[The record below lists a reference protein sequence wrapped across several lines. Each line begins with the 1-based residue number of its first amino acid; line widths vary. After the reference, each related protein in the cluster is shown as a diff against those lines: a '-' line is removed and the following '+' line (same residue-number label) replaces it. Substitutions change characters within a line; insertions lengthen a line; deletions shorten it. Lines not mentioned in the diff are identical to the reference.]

1 MHLNPFPANTGD
13 VLRAYDRVLIP
24 EMNLGQLWTMVRA
37 QYLVDAQ
44 GLNKIMGRPFTAAEI
59 AEKIEELSR

>member
-1 MHLNPFPANTGD
+1 